1 MGSEK
6 WKQWLSGLR
15 TGEKL
20 PKKNQ
25 LLLILLAGILL
36 LVIVFPVPEQSGNS
50 PDQQTED
57 TEPALSSDIRDNGDY
72 EKYLEEKT
80 ARVLEDVEGVG
91 EVTVMITLKSDGQ
104 KIIEKDQSSSSQST
118 DEEDSSGGT
127 RSVKDQSSDKTSIY
141 EQTADGSSTPYVSKE
156 LAPEVEGVVV
166 IADGGDNAV
175 VAQNITEA
183 VQALFGVEA
192 HKIKIMKTG
201 LIHRRRIIRVKRLF
215 KKNQI
220 IIATLAVMIAVAGY
234 LNYSGKLFGESADSS
249 AEANADLANQDLL
262 DISQEDIETGTEG
275 HRKQ

>member
-1 MGSEK
+1 MGNEK
-6 WKQWLSGLR
+6 WKKWIAGLR

-25 LLLILLAGILL
+25 LLLILLTGILL
-36 LVIVFPVPEQSGNS
+36 LVIAFPVPDSSEST
-50 PDQQTED
+50 DQQSENVRETMTAGSQD
-57 TEPALSSDIRDNGDY
+57 SGGDY

-104 KIIEKDQSSSSQST
+104 KIIEKDQSSSSQT
-118 DEEDSSGGT
+118 TEEEDSSGGT
-127 RSVKDQSSDKTSIY
+127 RSVEDQSSDKTSIY
-141 EQTADGSSTPYVSKE
+141 EQTADGASTPYVSKE

-192 HKIKIMKTG
+192 HKIKIMK
-201 LIHRRRIIRVKRLF
+201 R
-215 KKNQI
+215 
-220 IIATLAVMIAVAGY
+220 A
-234 LNYSGKLFGESADSS
+234 
-249 AEANADLANQDLL
+249 
-262 DISQEDIETGTEG
+262 
-275 HRKQ
+275 

>member
-1 MGSEK
+1 MGNEK
-6 WKQWLSGLR
+6 WKNWIAGLR

-36 LVIVFPVPEQSGNS
+36 LVIVFPVENPSERTDQPSG
-50 PDQQTED
+50 D
-57 TEPALSSDIRDNGDY
+57 TEETLSSVSRDAGDY

-104 KIIEKDQSSSSQST
+104 KIIEKDQSSSRQT
-118 DEEDSSGGT
+118 TEEEDSSGGT
-127 RSVKDQSSDKTSIY
+127 RSVEDQSSDKTSIY
-141 EQTADGSSTPYVSKE
+141 EQTADGSSSPYVSKE

-192 HKIKIMKTG
+192 HKIKIMK
-201 LIHRRRIIRVKRLF
+201 R
-215 KKNQI
+215 
-220 IIATLAVMIAVAGY
+220 A
-234 LNYSGKLFGESADSS
+234 
-249 AEANADLANQDLL
+249 
-262 DISQEDIETGTEG
+262 
-275 HRKQ
+275 

>member
-36 LVIVFPVPEQSGNS
+36 LVIVFPVPEQSGSS
-50 PDQQTED
+50 PDQKTED
-57 TEPALSSDIRDNGDY
+57 TEQVLSSDIRDNGDY

-118 DEEDSSGGT
+118 DEEDSGGGT
-127 RSVKDQSSDKTSIY
+127 RSVEDQSSDKTSIY
-141 EQTADGSSTPYVSKE
+141 EQAADGTSTPYVSKE

-192 HKIKIMKTG
+192 HKIKIMK
-201 LIHRRRIIRVKRLF
+201 R
-215 KKNQI
+215 
-220 IIATLAVMIAVAGY
+220 A
-234 LNYSGKLFGESADSS
+234 
-249 AEANADLANQDLL
+249 
-262 DISQEDIETGTEG
+262 
-275 HRKQ
+275 

>member
-1 MGSEK
+1 MGNEK
-6 WKQWLSGLR
+6 WKDWISGLR
-15 TGEKL
+15 AGEKL

-127 RSVKDQSSDKTSIY
+127 RSVEDQSSDKTSIY

-192 HKIKIMKTG
+192 HKIKIMK
-201 LIHRRRIIRVKRLF
+201 R
-215 KKNQI
+215 
-220 IIATLAVMIAVAGY
+220 A
-234 LNYSGKLFGESADSS
+234 
-249 AEANADLANQDLL
+249 
-262 DISQEDIETGTEG
+262 
-275 HRKQ
+275 